1 MKNLKIKCLF
11 TFSFFLISIFG
22 YSQDILS
29 KLDKEHSKKTIY
41 QIATFKTSRIG
52 LGHSTELRK
61 KGALEISLFN
71 RFWNLEE
78 APEKRFI
85 VDEVNIRFGLNYAI
99 TDNLTIGGGY
109 SNFDKISDGFLKL
122 KLLKQ
127 TQDSGKTPLSI
138 VYFQGFSHRNKSDF
152 IDNLYTP
159 DEIVNTEVFSFVSQF
174 LIAKKFSRDLS
185 VQLSPTYINH
195 NKQFFKD
202 QPLHQFALGLGARYK
217 INGHTSLVSE
227 YYYNFN
233 PGHSVATF
241 NPFMFGVNWEL
252 SHLLLQ
258 FQATNTRHLV
268 ESAVITQ
275 TQNSFNFKDGNFHFG
290 FNAIFVLHTK
300 KNKI

>member
-71 RFWNLEE
+71 RFWNLEK

-122 KLLKQ
+122 KLL
-127 TQDSGKTPLSI
+127 
-138 VYFQGFSHRNKSDF
+138 F
-152 IDNLYTP
+152 INMVIGNL
-159 DEIVNTEVFSFVSQF
+159 
-174 LIAKKFSRDLS
+174 
-185 VQLSPTYINH
+185 H
-195 NKQFFKD
+195 
-202 QPLHQFALGLGARYK
+202 
-217 INGHTSLVSE
+217 
-227 YYYNFN
+227 
-233 PGHSVATF
+233 
-241 NPFMFGVNWEL
+241 
-252 SHLLLQ
+252 
-258 FQATNTRHLV
+258 
-268 ESAVITQ
+268 
-275 TQNSFNFKDGNFHFG
+275 
-290 FNAIFVLHTK
+290 
-300 KNKI
+300 